1 MRISR
6 ESGDNHLFEH
16 VPDNHGS
23 RDVLRRWAFPL
34 VPDSGILSKVEYE
47 LRRGGVY
54 VAKDGVTLAR

>member
-1 MRISR
+1 MFY
-6 ESGDNHLFEH
+6 D
-16 VPDNHGS
+16 S

-54 VAKDGVTLAR
+54 VAKEGVTLAR